1 MGKRILR
8 QYNSWKLGHKLL
20 CAFVLAALIPFLFI
34 QVFTF
39 HINRKQ
45 MIEKIDEVMVNN
57 LAQISERANLNM
69 EVYTNLLYQIYK
81 DETIIQNIVS
91 LTDDS
96 DSHKAVAY
104 NQIVKRMKQYRN
116 TDAGIRCLSIIC
128 PDGSA
133 VVYDFETDSSLNTIW
148 NSYKDL
154 RETPAYREAIDAPG
168 MVISNTVHIQGKE
181 NQGHFFQISKRLFDF
196 ENLDKGSIATV
207 VMSIDQKV
215 LSSICGNA
223 DDKSINFI
231 LDQNNWVVSY
241 PDEDFTGNSINP
253 KLSIEEFVKVS
264 GHLKDKNM
272 AVNKYEDADTGWIFY
287 NAYDRDYMLKD
298 LTRTQAMQI
307 WIILVLL
314 LFSVLLILYTVKNMD
329 KSVNSVISGM
339 QEVKKGNLDVV
350 VPVQSFH
357 EINLI
362 ADNFNEMTVR
372 VKELI
377 QEVTDA
383 KENQK
388 NAEIRA
394 LEAQIN
400 PHFLYNTLDSINWMA
415 IEKEEYEI
423 SKMIRN
429 LGVILRYSVNKSNQI
444 VTIRELTDWL
454 EKYISL
460 QQMRFNDAFSYRLN
474 VDEEI
479 YNETVYKLLLQP
491 FVENSII
498 HGFKETE
505 SGGLLQ
511 IDIFQAENRQGL
523 VIIIEDNGK
532 GMPQELLKSFNN
544 REEAIRD
551 EGRSI
556 GLHNAFSRLNMYY
569 GDKATWN
576 VSSMEE
582 MGTVI
587 TLRLPLLIKD
597 IE

>member
-1 MGKRILR
+1 MGLKKILR
-8 QYNSWKLGHKLL
+8 RYNSWKLGHKLL
-20 CAFVLAALIPFLFI
+20 CAFVLVSIIPLLLL
-34 QVFTF
+34 QMFTF
-39 HINRKQ
+39 HVNRKQ

-57 LAQISERANLNM
+57 LTQISERVNLNM

-81 DETIIQNIVS
+81 DETIIDNILA
-91 LTDDS
+91 LTEDS
-96 DSHKAVAY
+96 EGHVAVAY
-104 NQIVKRMKQYRN
+104 NQIVKQLKQYRN

-128 PDGSA
+128 PDGSI
-133 VVYDFETDSSLNTIW
+133 VIYDFENDSSLNTIW
-148 NSYKDL
+148 YGYKDL
-154 RETPAYREAIDAPG
+154 RQIAAYQKAVDAPG
-168 MVISNTVHIQGKE
+168 MVISDTVNFQGGE
-181 NQGHFFQISKRLFDF
+181 NEGHFFQISKRLFDF
-196 ENLDKGSIATV
+196 DNLDRGSIATV
-207 VMSIDQKV
+207 VMSVDEKV
-215 LSSICGNA
+215 LSSICGNV

-231 LDQNNWVVSY
+231 LNKNREVISY

-253 KLSIEEFVKVS
+253 KLSIEDFVKVT
-264 GHLKDKNM
+264 GYLQNKNM
-272 AVNKYEDADTGWIFY
+272 ATNKYEDSNTGWIFY
-287 NAYDRDYMLKD
+287 NVYDRDYMLKD
-298 LTRTQAMQI
+298 LTRTQTMQI
-307 WIILVLL
+307 EITVLL
-314 LFSVLLILYTVKNMD
+314 LLFAIVLILYTVKNMD
-329 KSVNSVISGM
+329 KSVNSVLSGM
-339 QEVKKGNLDVV
+339 QEVKNGNLDVV
-350 VPVQSFH
+350 VPVQSFN

-372 VKELI
+372 VKALI

-429 LGVILRYSVNKSNQI
+429 LGVILRYSVNKSNQV

-479 YNETVYKLLLQP
+479 YDEKVYKLLLQP
-491 FVENSII
+491 FVENAII
-498 HGFKETE
+498 HGFKEME

-511 IDIFQAENRQGL
+511 VDILQSENKKGI

-532 GMPQELLKSFNN
+532 GMPSEMLSGFNN
-544 REEAIRD
+544 REEAIKD
-551 EGRSI
+551 EGKSI
-556 GLHNAFSRLNMYY
+556 GLHNAFSRVNMYY
-569 GDKATWN
+569 GEKASWN
-576 VSSMEE
+576 VSSIEE
-582 MGTVI
+582 MGTVV
-587 TLRLPLLIKD
+587 TLRLPSLI
-597 IE
+597 